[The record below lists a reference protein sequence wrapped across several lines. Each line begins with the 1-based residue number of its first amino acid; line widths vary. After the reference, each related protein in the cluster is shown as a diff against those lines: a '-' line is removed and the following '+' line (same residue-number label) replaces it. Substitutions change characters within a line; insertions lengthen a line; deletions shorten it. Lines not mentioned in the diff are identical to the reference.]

1 MKVFRYEVIDK
12 DKRQGFL
19 TALDDYFDTDDIL
32 RLCWFFEDKLPSP
45 DVNMKNTVSY
55 FTEKGNRTFN
65 KAIKQAKKA
74 FIDKGLEFICLIDD
88 ISSDKVIYQDKYQVI
103 IEV

>member
-32 RLCWFFEDKLPSP
+32 KLCWFFEDKLPAP
-45 DVNMKNTVSY
+45 DVNMKNTISY

-74 FIDKGLEFICLIDD
+74 FIDKGLEFVCMIDD

-103 IEV
+103 IEA